1 MSDNIIFNSLTS
13 IKENSTNKSMAA
25 KGNIIRVRR
34 YQSPCGEL
42 LLGAVGDRLCL
53 CDWLEE
59 RHRRR
64 VDSRLKK
71 ILNAEL
77 VEEFSEISEK
87 DSVEKF
93 PEESAEV
100 LENTAKQLD
109 EFFAGKRRAFD
120 VPLLFAGTDFQKA
133 VWRELLKIPYGETI
147 SYGEL
152 ARRLGRPE
160 AVRAVAN
167 ATGANAISI
176 FVPCH
181 RVIGS
186 DRSLTGY
193 AGGMEAK
200 RKLLK
205 LEGFP

>member
-1 MSDNIIFNSLTS
+1 MAG
-13 IKENSTNKSMAA
+13 KE
-25 KGNIIRVRR
+25 NIIRVRR

-42 LLGAVGDRLCL
+42 LLGTIGDRLCL
-53 CDWLEE
+53 CDWLEV
-59 RHRRR
+59 RHRGR
-64 VDSRLKK
+64 VDSRLGK

-77 VEEFSEISEK
+77 VEESSEISEK

-120 VPLLFAGTDFQKA
+120 VPLLFAGTHFQKA

-152 ARRLGRPE
+152 ARRIGSPK

-205 LEGFP
+205 LEGFL